1 MQRTVDRVGELPVT
15 GRWDLMAQAA
25 TRDDLQRLE
34 TDLTSAVLAAAPG
47 ECDPATAVEIWLHK
61 IDGAEGE
68 LRTLKDVCEGKADL
82 AKLSVALRTLRAM
95 LA

>member
-1 MQRTVDRVGELPVT
+1 MSQLPVVA
-15 GRWDLMAQAA
+15 GNAGVAERCAA
-25 TRDDLQRLE
+25 LLGAPQD
-34 TDLTSAVLAAAPG
+34 AVLAAAPG